1 MRRIL
6 WMLCLS
12 GAAWAGD
19 KTGAEDVKKQAG
31 KTVEAAGDYVGEKKE
46 EFEKSASAR
55 LERLN
60 KDLALLKKDAAKRK
74 DQAEAEASHLLKEAE
89 GKGAVAEKKL
99 GDLKHSTGDAW
110 KDLRKG
116 VSKAVDDFADG
127 VETAKKR

>member
-1 MRRIL
+1 MKRIVIAI
-6 WMLCLS
+6 CLS

-19 KTGAEDVKKQAG
+19 KGSAEDVKKQAG

-55 LERLN
+55 LEKLN
-60 KDLALLKKDAAKRK
+60 KDLSLLKRDAGKRK

-89 GKGAVAEKKL
+89 DKGAVAEKRL
-99 GDLKHSTGDAW
+99 GDLKHSSGDAW

-116 VSKAVDDFADG
+116 VSNAVDDFADG
-127 VETAKKR
+127 VEHAKKR